1 MKITQDEVVERQTT
15 LHIELD
21 DEDIDP
27 YLQRAYSRVVQR
39 INIPGFRKGKAP
51 ISIVRKKYENNVVND
66 VLQNCLLYTSDAA
79 DE

>member
-27 YLQRAYSRVVQR
+27 YLQRAYSRVVQK
-39 INIPGFRKGKAP
+39 INIPGFRKG
-51 ISIVRKKYENNVVND
+51 
-66 VLQNCLLYTSDAA
+66 
-79 DE
+79 